1 MFYQLLYCNLPTVY
15 VHSVVGM
22 A

>member
-1 MFYQLLYCNLPTVY
+1 MFYRLLYCNLPTVY
-15 VHSVVGM
+15 VHSVIGI